1 MVATCSLKGDAVTFL
16 TALQTPLPSKSL
28 TVRVLSRRI
37 AALEGELEVWDE
49 QAGPAEWAEGKR
61 GEAGTEV

>member
-37 AALEGELEVWDE
+37 AALEGELEVWDLTNDKILKTYPLE
-49 QAGPAEWAEGKR
+49 FL
-61 GEAGTEV
+61 EVDR